1 MKKFHVGQVCAMKS
15 KDGNIVKGTVY
26 SEKTMKRNKKI
37 HVQVE
42 VNDDI
47 LLFPLDRTLF
57 LVN

>member
-1 MKKFHVGQVCAMKS
+1 MKEFSVGQVCAMKT
-15 KDGNIVKGTVY
+15 KDGDIIKGNVY

-37 HVQVE
+37 HVQVQVE
-42 VNDDI
+42 DDI